1 MDAAINVQWLSDTH
15 FPCPSEG
22 MNPESAFVLDIRDNA
37 IHPKSRRRGPTLSM
51 PFDFYRS
58 IKFAKVSNDRHLD
71 SQGTQ

>member
-1 MDAAINVQWLSDTH
+1 MLRQMCNGYPIPPFPLSR
-15 FPCPSEG
+15 EG
-22 MNPESAFVLDIRDNA
+22 SNPESAFVLDMRDNA

-58 IKFAKVSNDRHLD
+58 MKFAKDSNDRHLD